1 MNMSHKVF
9 VIGLDGA
16 TFDLVRPWAEAGY
29 LPNLSEFLRDGT
41 SAPLRSTIPP
51 VSPVAWSTFMTGKK
65 PGKHGVFDFLIRDF
79 DSYGMQVTTRPQQ
92 PTLWKLLSDA
102 GRSVCVINVPQTFP
116 PEKVS
121 GIMVTGLGTPAG
133 RIFTHPES
141 LSSDLKAKGFRFVT
155 QYSVN
160 RDGADAFIQG
170 VHDVA
175 DNVTDTA
182 INLMRQIDWDFGM
195 VVLRLTDEIPH
206 YFWHYMDP
214 QHPRHPEGAGRYHD
228 AILDCYRKAD
238 TLIGRLVYALDDP
251 DANVII
257 LSDHGFGPLHKDV
270 YLNEWLRLHGYL
282 RLRPSKDVPSVRG
295 WIRKLGLTQSQL
307 GKKLGRLG
315 MDSLRAFFRD
325 RFKKLAT
332 ILPKDEHIH
341 VNDLVDWDRTQA
353 YSVGYIGQIFLN
365 LRGRDPNGVVSPGEE
380 YKRVRA
386 AIMKDLLDWR
396 VGDEPVVD
404 HVYCKEEIY
413 QGPYLKL
420 APDLLV
426 VMRGLTYITRQ
437 GREFPSGN
445 EILVPPPT
453 GETGGHRMNGVLLA
467 KGQSIARHEE
477 IQEVNIADITPT
489 ILHLLGCEIPSDMDG
504 AVISDMFSDSFK
516 NEHVVEYTEADMNIS
531 KMGKMSE
538 RDEEDVLNRLRDL
551 GYIN

>member
-1 MNMSHKVF
+1 MNHKVF

-16 TFDLVRPWAEAGY
+16 TLDLVRPWAEVGY

-51 VSPVAWSTFMTGKK
+51 VSPVAWSTFMTGKN

-141 LSSDLKAKGFRFVT
+141 LSSELKAKGFRFVT
-155 QYSVN
+155 QYTVKQ
-160 RDGADAFIQG
+160 DGPDAFIQG
-170 VHDVA
+170 VHDIA
-175 DNVTDTA
+175 DKVTDTTVD
-182 INLMRQIDWDFGM
+182 LMRRVDWDFGM

-206 YFWHYMDP
+206 YFWHYMDS
-214 QHPRHPEGAGRYHD
+214 QHPRHSGGVGEYHD
-228 AILDCYRKAD
+228 AVLDCYRKAD
-238 TLIGRLVYALDDP
+238 ALVGRLIDTLTDSET
-251 DANVII
+251 NVII
-257 LSDHGFGPLHKDV
+257 ISDHGFGPLHKDV
-270 YLNEWLRLHGYL
+270 YLNEWLRLHEYL
-282 RLRPSKDVPSVRG
+282 KLCAPKNIPSMRK

-380 YKRVRA
+380 YQRVRA

-404 HVYCKEEIY
+404 RVYRKEEIY
-413 QGPYLKL
+413 QGPYCKL

-437 GREFPSGN
+437 GREFPPEN

-453 GETGGHRMNGVLLA
+453 GETGGHRMNGILLA
-467 KGQSIARHEE
+467 NGRDVARCDN
-477 IQEVNIADITPT
+477 IQGVNITDLAPT
-489 ILHLLGCEIPSDMDG
+489 VLHLLGCRIPSDMDG
-504 AVISDMFSDSFK
+504 IVISDMLSDSFRD
-516 NEHVVEYTEADMNIS
+516 EHAIEYSNPIEIATSKMDGMSEHDEADI
-531 KMGKMSE
+531 
-538 RDEEDVLNRLRDL
+538 LNRLRDL